1 VKLLLKLM
9 KLEVRRIP
17 LTVYI
22 KASVVAS
29 LFLLCFLYFASYV
42 ASSTRDAQF
51 QHYDNILLL
60 ATILYMMIFC
70 ILAAVMYTKY
80 VVQEYG
86 SKQLFLLFS
95 YPIERKKV
103 ALSKLAVVT
112 GFITLAMIIGY
123 IPPLVLY
130 GLTELWTPI
139 VRDVMSLQFVLSSLK
154 LLAIMVISVNG
165 ISLIAMRIGFIKK
178 SVPTTI
184 VTSFV
189 LFGVIGNAVIGS
201 FNNDKALIGLSVL
214 IMSVAALFAYSLLQV
229 VHQMELE

>member
-1 VKLLLKLM
+1 
-9 KLEVRRIP
+9 
-17 LTVYI
+17 
-22 KASVVAS
+22 
-29 LFLLCFLYFASYV
+29 
-42 ASSTRDAQF
+42 
-51 QHYDNILLL
+51 
-60 ATILYMMIFC
+60 MMIFC

-112 GFITLAMIIGY
+112 GFITLAMFIGY

-130 GLTELWTPI
+130 GLTEMWTPI
-139 VRDVMSLQFVLSSLK
+139 VRDVMSLQFVLSTLK

-178 SVPTTI
+178 SLPTTI
-184 VTSFV
+184 VSSFV
-189 LFGVIGNAVIGS
+189 LFGIIGNAVVRS
-201 FNNDKALIGLSVL
+201 FHNDKALIALSVL
-214 IMSVAALFAYSLLQV
+214 VICVAVLVAYSLLQV
-229 VHQMELE
+229 VHKMELE